1 MNRPDELYACV
12 YVREFPAQAMVRMR
26 PELRERPVAVLG
38 GEAPRQWVCS
48 KNARAHAMGVEAGMT
63 RAEMEVFPT
72 VALLPR
78 ARAEEASAC
87 AALLQAAGRF
97 SPRVEDRSEEGCFC
111 GVLDIAGTE
120 KLFGASETLAKRLLQ
135 SIGMLGLRAAVVVSR
150 NLHAAVCLA
159 RSLPVRV
166 AVIPAEQEAAM
177 LAPLPLTVLPLTP
190 EQAETLA
197 RWGIAKLGDLAEL
210 PEKELIA
217 RLGQE
222 SRRLRQLARGE
233 ASHLLVPADPVLAL
247 EEQMELEA
255 PVELLDSL
263 LFVLGVLLDHL
274 IARAASN
281 LLALA
286 SVTVQLSLDGGGVH
300 TRTVR
305 PALPGN
311 DRRLWLR
318 LLHLDLQ
325 GHPPAAA
332 ILAIKLSA
340 EPGSTSKVQMGLF
353 TPELPEPDRLDVTLA
368 RLRAVVGDER
378 VGRAVLE
385 DTHQAEAFRMEP
397 FAIPEKATAASVPQ
411 AQAQARSARRRLRP
425 PEPVAM
431 TLRERKPVSF
441 FFRGK
446 RYGVERAWGPWFF
459 SGNWWG
465 VECWSIEKWDVVARS
480 EVDGTTICCVLA
492 RNPLRPATMGDWRM
506 EELYD

>member
-1 MNRPDELYACV
+1 MNRPAELYACV
-12 YVREFPAQAMVRMR
+12 YVREFPAQAMVRLR
-26 PELRERPVAVLG
+26 PELRERPVAVLE

-48 KNARAHAMGVEAGMT
+48 KNARAHALGVEAGMT

-72 VALLPR
+72 VVLLPR
-78 ARAEEASAC
+78 ARGEEAGAR

-111 GVLDIAGTE
+111 CVLDIAGTE
-120 KLFGASETLAKRLLQ
+120 KLCGPPPALAKKLLA
-135 SIGMLGLRAAVVVSR
+135 SMGALGLRGAVVVSR

-159 RSLPVRV
+159 RNLPVRV
-166 AVIPAEQEAAM
+166 AVIPAGQEAAM

-197 RWGIAKLGDLAEL
+197 RWGIATLGDMAEL
-210 PEKELIA
+210 PEKELVA
-217 RLGQE
+217 RMGQE
-222 SRRLRQLARGE
+222 GRRLRQLARGE
-233 ASHLLVPADPVLAL
+233 APHLLVPSEPVLAL

-325 GHPPAAA
+325 GHPPAAPIVA
-332 ILAIKLSA
+332 VQLSA

-368 RLRAVVGDER
+368 RLRGVVGEER

-385 DTHQAEAFRMEP
+385 DTHQPEAFRMAS
-397 FAIPEKATAASVPQ
+397 FVIPEKTAVPVP
-411 AQAQARSARRRLRP
+411 QAQARSARRRLRP
-425 PEPVAM
+425 PEPVM
-431 TLRERKPVSF
+431 VVLRERKPVSF
-441 FFRGK
+441 LFRGR
-446 RYGVERAWGPWFF
+446 RYGVERVWGPWFF

-465 VECWSIEKWDVVARS
+465 VECWSMEKWDVAARC
-480 EVDGTTICCVLA
+480 EEDGTTLCCALA
-492 RNPLRPATMGDWRM
+492 RNPLRPAAMGDWRM